1 VDRQL
6 WDVPTSR
13 VSGGA
18 ARWLENVSG
27 RLPLAV
33 KLPALLSGVL
43 GVVLAIAMF
52 ATYRTLR
59 TNVLDRAHDRVQRA
73 TRQLSSVGAANIAL
87 QQARYTRAANDPV
100 VRHALRGDTAGVS
113 RALSVV
119 SLPTDSG
126 MPVELWTADGRRVA
140 FVGNDLRSTMTVA
153 PGRPELP
160 DRISRVFPDSAG
172 LGSDSM
178 RYGPL
183 YGEDGRV
190 HFWIVMPVRE
200 RGRLLGYVTHQRRI
214 VQNANTMRTLR
225 DLAGDSVTLYY
236 RNLDASFW
244 ASASGFPL
252 SPHTA
257 TDTAEGIAISADG
270 QRLIVNEERVGSTP
284 IVIGMSIPERA
295 IVSRAVGPVRTIL
308 VLSLGLFIVGGLAAW
323 AIGRRIATPLS
334 DITRAAEAIATGDF
348 AARVPERGDPEIR
361 RLARS
366 FNHMAT
372 EIGESRRAL
381 EQQTREA
388 RIANNAKSDFLTTMS
403 HELRTPLNAIGG
415 YVELL
420 EMELR
425 GPLTA
430 AQRRDLERIRA
441 SQQHLLGLISGVLDL
456 ARVESGKVTYDIDN
470 ILVEPFLAGLDAL
483 IAPQAAA
490 KQVTLD
496 YVPCAPELA
505 ARADRE
511 KLRQI
516 LLNLLSN
523 AIRHTPAG
531 GRVTLSAAP
540 AGTRVQIAVQDT
552 GPGIAVDKHEEIFEP
567 FVQLDRTLAHPR
579 EGLGLGLAI
588 SRDLAHGMSGDLTVD
603 PDAPTGARFLV
614 TLERGSAEN
623 ARPLSLSGEMPAVH

>member
-1 VDRQL
+1 M
-6 WDVPTSR
+6 
-13 VSGGA
+13 
-18 ARWLENVSG
+18 RWLESVSG

-33 KLPALLSGVL
+33 KLPALLSGIL
-43 GVVLAIAMF
+43 AVVLAIAMF

-59 TNVLDRAHDRVQRA
+59 ASVLDRAHDRVQRA
-73 TRQLSSVGAANIAL
+73 TRQLASVGAANIAL
-87 QQARYTRAANDPV
+87 QQARYTRAANDTV
-100 VRHALRGDTAGVS
+100 VRRALRGDTTGVS
-113 RALSVV
+113 RALSAV

-160 DRISRVFPDSAG
+160 DRISRAFTDTGVQRRDSVQ
-172 LGSDSM
+172 
-178 RYGPL
+178 YGPL

-190 HFWIVMPVRE
+190 HFWLVMPVQE

-214 VQNANTMRTLR
+214 AQNANTMRTLR

-236 RNLDASFW
+236 RNVDGSFW
-244 ASASGFPL
+244 ASASGLPL
-252 SPHTA
+252 SPHEEA
-257 TDTAEGIAISADG
+257 DTVRGIAFAADG
-270 QRLIVNEERVGSTP
+270 ERLILNEERIGSTP

-295 IVSRAVGPVRTIL
+295 ILSRAVGPMRTMV
-308 VLSLGLFIVGGLAAW
+308 VLSLALVLVGGLAAW
-323 AIGRRIATPLS
+323 AIGRRIALPLR
-334 DITRAAEAIATGDF
+334 DVTRAAEAIATGDF
-348 AARVPERGDPEIR
+348 AARVPEGGDPEIR

-381 EQQTREA
+381 EQQTKEA
-388 RIANNAKSDFLTTMS
+388 RIANNAKSEFLTTMS

-425 GPLTA
+425 GPLTP

-456 ARVESGKVTYDIDN
+456 ARVEAGKVTYDIDS
-470 ILVEPFLAGLDAL
+470 IALEPFLAGLDAL

-496 YVPCAPELA
+496 YIPCAPDLA

-552 GPGIAVDKHEEIFEP
+552 GPGIPVDKHDEIFEP
-567 FVQLDRTLAHPR
+567 FVQLDRTLAQPR
-579 EGLGLGLAI
+579 DGLGLGLAI
-588 SRDLAHGMSGDLTVD
+588 SRDLARGMSGDLTVD
-603 PDAPTGARFLV
+603 PAATTGARFLV
-614 TLERGSAEN
+614 TLDRGSAED
-623 ARPLSLSGEMPAVH
+623 ARALSLSGEMPAVH

>member
-1 VDRQL
+1 M
-6 WDVPTSR
+6 PTSR
-13 VSGGA
+13 FSGGPV
-18 ARWLENVSG
+18 RWLEHVSG

-59 TNVLDRAHDRVQRA
+59 TSALDRAHDRVGRA
-73 TRQLSSVGAANIAL
+73 TRQLASVAAANVAL
-87 QQARYTRAANDPV
+87 QQSRYTRAANDTL
-100 VRHALRGDTAGVS
+100 VRRALRGDTTGVTQ
-113 RALSVV
+113 ALAAV

-140 FVGNDLRSTMTVA
+140 FVGNDVRSTMTVA

-160 DRISRVFPDSAG
+160 DRISRAFSDARGPAA
-172 LGSDSM
+172 DSM
-178 RYGPL
+178 QFGPL

-200 RGRLLGYVTHQRRI
+200 RGRLLGYVAHQRR
-214 VQNANTMRTLR
+214 VAQNANTMRTLR

-236 RNLDASFW
+236 RNVDRSFW
-244 ASASGFPL
+244 ASASGLPL
-252 SPHTA
+252 SPHTGA
-257 TDTAEGIAISADG
+257 DTAEGIAFSADG
-270 QRLIVNEERVGSTP
+270 QRLIMNEERIGSTP
-284 IVIGMSIPERA
+284 IIIGMSIPERA
-295 IVSRAVGPVRTIL
+295 VVSRALSPVRTIMAL
-308 VLSLGLFIVGGLAAW
+308 SVVLLIIGGLAAW
-323 AIGRRIATPLS
+323 AIGRRIAKPLN
-334 DITRAAEAIATGDF
+334 DVTRAAEAIATGDF
-348 AARVPERGDPEIR
+348 AARVPEQGDPEIR

-430 AQRRDLERIRA
+430 AQKRDLERIRA

-456 ARVESGKVTYDIDN
+456 ARVEAGKVTYDIDS
-470 ILVEPFLAGLDAL
+470 IALEPFLAGLDAL

-505 ARADRE
+505 VLADRE

-531 GRVTLSAAP
+531 GRVTLSAEP
-540 AGTRVQIAVQDT
+540 AGTRVHIAVHDT
-552 GPGIAVDKHEEIFEP
+552 GPGIPADKHEEIFEP
-567 FVQLDRTLAHPR
+567 FVQLDRSLAQPR

-588 SRDLAHGMSGDLTVD
+588 SRDLARGMSGDLAVD
-603 PDAPTGARFLV
+603 PGATPGARFLV
-614 TLERGSAEN
+614 TLERGSASS
-623 ARPLSLSGEMPAVH
+623 ARAFSLSGEMPAVH